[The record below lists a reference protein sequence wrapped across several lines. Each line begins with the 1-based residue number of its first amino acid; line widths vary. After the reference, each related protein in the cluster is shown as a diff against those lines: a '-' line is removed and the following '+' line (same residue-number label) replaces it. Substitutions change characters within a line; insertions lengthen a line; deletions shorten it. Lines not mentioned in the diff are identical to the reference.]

1 MNSIIRKNQ
10 NGFTLIEVM
19 IAITILA
26 IGILGVAKMQI
37 SAMKG
42 NSYASG
48 LTEATSFAQNKMEEL
63 MSLTYKYFDP
73 DNSVVDL
80 TSFISIEQDIYFD
93 PGLEDDDD
101 DGISGLDDTTSSDGT
116 IISDGYQTDSGAT
129 GIQYDI
135 FWNIADNDPAVNSK
149 HIRVRVEWQQRQER
163 QVVFDG
169 IKAAF

>member
-10 NGFTLIEVM
+10 SGFTLIEVM

-63 MSLTYKYFDP
+63 VSIAY
-73 DNSVVDL
+73 DNTDLNDVDV
-80 TSFISIEQDIYFD
+80 
-93 PGLEDDDD
+93 
-101 DGISGLDDTTSSDGT
+101 DGTTGLDDTANPDG
-116 IISDGYQTDSGAT
+116 SQTGSGAT

-135 FWNIADNDPAVNSK
+135 LWNIAVGDPAPNAK
-149 HIRVRVEWQQRQER
+149 HIRVIVQWQQMGTTRK
-163 QVVFDG
+163 VIFDR
-169 IKAAF
+169 IKANI